1 MKSLLPLLLAAT
13 PALSDAGI
21 GRPGVA
27 CYCTDSEGARVELGE
42 VICLTVDGRM
52 FRARCAMSLNVPTWR
67 ELGDGCLSSRLFQSG
82 QPAIDAGGIDA
93 HV

>member
-1 MKSLLPLLLAAT
+1 
-13 PALSDAGI
+13 
-21 GRPGVA
+21 
-27 CYCTDSEGARVELGE
+27 